1 MTQHLG
7 DIVKHIILYLILFFA
22 NTLSLANIDHESYE
36 IATQKYYL
44 FSIERLKNTKEI
56 LERLSHKLEA
66 EHYESAKV
74 DYIKAHYQYESIRPL
89 ILLYPHINTLVDT
102 HPADLPIDIQDPRF
116 IGFHA
121 LEYSLFINQDSARA
135 FVETKKLINN
145 LSIVIRYM
153 QHQQNISMN
162 DMVDLL
168 PAFIQQIL
176 NNKLPSKDSWYGEA
190 NLGEIAANLEGINL
204 IMHQL
209 HVYLPEPLFKAYE
222 QNESDIFKLLQVYK
236 LDDIYHPY
244 SKLIDSDKKLLENK
258 TLELSTLILQ
268 VNNIIKQRN
277 A

>member
-1 MTQHLG
+1 M
-7 DIVKHIILYLILFFA
+7 KHIILYLILFFA

>member
-1 MTQHLG
+1 M
-7 DIVKHIILYLILFFA
+7 KHIILYLILLFT
-22 NTLSLANIDHESYE
+22 NTLSLAEVSNASYE
-36 IATQKYYL
+36 IATQKYFM
-44 FSIERLKNTKEI
+44 FSVERLKNAKEM
-56 LERLSHKLEA
+56 LERLSQKLEA
-66 EHYESAKV
+66 GHYESAKE

-89 ILLYPHINTLVDT
+89 ILLYPNINTLVDT
-102 HPADLPIDIQDPRF
+102 HPADLPIDIQDPNF

-135 FVETKKLINN
+135 FVETKKLIHN

-162 DMVDLL
+162 DMADLL
-168 PAFIQQIL
+168 PVFIQQIL

-190 NLGEIAANLEGINL
+190 NLGEIAANLEGIHL

-209 HVYLPEPLFKAYE
+209 HTYLPESLFKAYE
-222 QNESDIFKLLQVYK
+222 QNELDILSLLQVYK
-236 LDDIYHPY
+236 LDDIYLPY
-244 SKLIDSDKKLLENK
+244 SKLIDSDKKLLESK
-258 TLELSTLILQ
+258 TLELSTLILR